1 MTEVSDRLTSPQPPS
16 TPSSLARAVLQILFI
31 VIVVAFALWVLYTV
45 ASTILI
51 LILAALFAYVIA
63 PLVQIAQRPIRVAGR
78 RRHLPRGAAIALVY
92 VLLGGGVSAGAAV
105 LLPSTIRQA
114 DEIISHAPAYAQT
127 FVTWEEG
134 WSGYYEGL
142 QLPPGLRQ
150 TIDRTVHAAGERA
163 IESARG
169 SIVGIVRQLPDLPW
183 LVLIPILAFFL
194 LKDVAGLQR
203 AAILALPFR
212 NRLRM
217 YRLLEDLNAT
227 LEAYVRAQ
235 LLACVLVGTLCG
247 IAFAFLGVPYEVL
260 LGLLAG
266 ALEFIPLVGPLLL
279 ATIAAI
285 IAAIQAPM
293 LALWTLGFLMV
304 LRVIEDYVI
313 YPRLIRRGV
322 HLHPLAVILAILVG
336 ARLYGIAGMFLAV
349 PVLAMASVGFRHWL
363 QWHRSDGLAEIGSA

>member
-1 MTEVSDRLTSPQPPS
+1 
-16 TPSSLARAVLQILFI
+16 
-31 VIVVAFALWVLYTV
+31 
-45 ASTILI
+45 
-51 LILAALFAYVIA
+51 
-63 PLVQIAQRPIRVAGR
+63 
-78 RRHLPRGAAIALVY
+78 
-92 VLLGGGVSAGAAV
+92 
-105 LLPSTIRQA
+105 
-114 DEIISHAPAYAQT
+114 
-127 FVTWEEG
+127 
-134 WSGYYEGL
+134 
-142 QLPPGLRQ
+142 
-150 TIDRTVHAAGERA
+150 
-163 IESARG
+163 
-169 SIVGIVRQLPDLPW
+169 
-183 LVLIPILAFFL
+183 
-194 LKDVAGLQR
+194 
-203 AAILALPFR
+203 
-212 NRLRM
+212 
-217 YRLLEDLNAT
+217 
-227 LEAYVRAQ
+227 
-235 LLACVLVGTLCG
+235 
-247 IAFAFLGVPYEVL
+247 VL